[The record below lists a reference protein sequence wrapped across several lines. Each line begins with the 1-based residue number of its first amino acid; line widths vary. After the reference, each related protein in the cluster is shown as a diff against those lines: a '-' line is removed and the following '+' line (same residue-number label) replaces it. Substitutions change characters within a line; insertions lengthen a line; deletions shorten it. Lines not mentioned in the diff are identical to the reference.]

1 MKIMESEHP
10 NMAVPKR
17 SASPLE
23 GDVLKS
29 TKKPSSRNSNSTT
42 DSTETPADVPV
53 GIIGSLR
60 LDSKARRNDLESN
73 QYVDRRDDLADGSE
87 DQPIA
92 NPGTT

>member
-1 MKIMESEHP
+1 MI
-10 NMAVPKR
+10 APKR

-42 DSTETPADVPV
+42 DYAETPADVPV
-53 GIIGSLR
+53 GTIASLR
-60 LDSKARRNDLESN
+60 LDSKAKRNDLESN
-73 QYVDRRDDLADGSE
+73 QNVDRGDDTADDSG

-92 NPGTT
+92 NPGTK